1 MVKSEKKE
9 IGFSSYPLFATAIT
23 GTALLVFLVPS
34 LSCCLIYDRVKIAQ
48 GEVWRLFTGNL
59 VHFSSSHLFFNLL
72 VFGVVGWAI
81 SNRGYPGFRVFCVLS
96 AGLIGT
102 TLYALRPDL
111 AQYGGLSGVA
121 CGAVVYLAL
130 YGLAETGAWKILCA
144 GALLL
149 TACKILLEYRLG
161 HFLFANSTHPAFVPV
176 PLSHAVGSLTA
187 VMVFCLLK
195 GGRRVTTHNCYA
207 CCAGGTR
214 TMKPREEER

>member
-1 MVKSEKKE
+1 VVKPEKKE
-9 IGFSSYPLFATAIT
+9 IGFSFPLFATAVT

-34 LSCCLIYDRVKIAQ
+34 LSGRLIYDRTEIAQ
-48 GEVWRLFTGNL
+48 GEVWRLFTGSL
-59 VHFSSSHLFFNLL
+59 VHFSPSHLFFNLL

-81 SNRGYPGFRVFCVLS
+81 SNRGYPGFRVFCILS

-130 YGLAETGAWKILCA
+130 YGLAERGAWKALCA
-144 GALLL
+144 GVLLV

-161 HFLFANSTHPAFVPV
+161 HFLFVNSADPAFVSA

-187 VMVFCLLK
+187 VMVFWLVK
-195 GGRRVTTHNCYA
+195 GARWVTTQNCYA
-207 CCAGGTR
+207 CCAGGTQ